1 MLLQIKNLKA
11 RYAKI
16 DVLRGIDLSIEE
28 NEIVA
33 IIGPN
38 GAGKSTTL
46 KAIFGLVE
54 VTDGGILFRGE
65 DITNLKTGQIL
76 RRGISYIPQGR
87 SVFPSLSVMEN
98 IEMGGYTLNSKRLV
112 AEKIQR
118 VLSLF
123 PKLEERRSQIA
134 GSLSGGE
141 QQMLS
146 IGRAMM
152 LDPILLLL
160 DEPSLGLEPNTVDLV
175 FDKIRQINALG
186 TTIVIVEQKVS
197 EVLEIAQRGYVF
209 DMGKVV
215 IEGAAVNLLNSDDL
229 KAKYLG
235 A

>member
-1 MLLQIKNLKA
+1 
-11 RYAKI
+11 
-16 DVLRGIDLSIEE
+16 VLRGIDLSIEE
-28 NEIVA
+28 KEIVA
-33 IIGPN
+33 VIGPN

-65 DITNLKTGQIL
+65 NITNLKTGQIL

-98 IEMGGYTLNSKRLV
+98 IEMGGYMLNSKRLV

-118 VLSLF
+118 VFSLF
-123 PKLEERRSQIA
+123 PRLEERRSQIA

-141 QQMLS
+141 QQILS

-197 EVLEIAQRGYVF
+197 EVLEIVQRGYVF

-215 IEGAAVNLLNSDDL
+215 IEGAAVNLLNSNEL

-235 A
+235 T

>member
-1 MLLQIKNLKA
+1 
-11 RYAKI
+11 
-16 DVLRGIDLSIEE
+16 VLRGIDLSIEE

>member
-1 MLLQIKNLKA
+1 M
-11 RYAKI
+11 
-16 DVLRGIDLSIEE
+16 LRGIDLSIEE